1 MSHITRNVEDVLSSV
16 PDTVRIIAA
25 IKGRTA
31 GQVQE
36 AVDAGIQTLG
46 ANYVG
51 DARRAR
57 DKVGT
62 GVECHFIGRMRAHD
76 IRPGMVRL
84 FDMMQSIGSLEIA
97 ERVNARSSALERPMP
112 ILIEV
117 NSGREPQK
125 SGLLPEQVPEVVRT
139 VSELKNLSVEGLM
152 TMGPFSSNPED
163 YRPAFIQ
170 TRRLFESLEAL
181 SIPRVAMRY
190 LSMGMSASYRV
201 AIEEGANMVRLGSI
215 LFDMPVR

>member
-1 MSHITRNVEDVLSSV
+1 MSHITRNVQDVLSSV
-16 PDTVRIIAA
+16 PDAVRIVAV

-31 GQVQE
+31 GQVEE
-36 AVDAGIQTLG
+36 AVDAGIQVLG

-57 DKVGT
+57 DTVGNR
-62 GVECHFIGRMRAHD
+62 VECHFIGRMRAHD
-76 IRPGMVRL
+76 IRPGMVPL
-84 FDMMQSIGSLEIA
+84 FDMMQSIGSLDIA
-97 ERVNARSSALERPMP
+97 ERVNARCSALGCPMP
-112 ILIEV
+112 VLIEV

-125 SGLLPEQVPEVVRT
+125 SGVLPEQVPEVVRA
-139 VSELKNLSVEGLM
+139 VSGLENLRVEGLM

-163 YRPAFIQ
+163 YRPAFVE

-181 SIPRVAMRY
+181 SVPRVTMRY

-201 AIEEGANMVRLGSI
+201 AIDEGANMVRLGSI
-215 LFDMPVR
+215 LFDVPVR

>member
-1 MSHITRNVEDVLSSV
+1 MTHITRNVEDVLSSV
-16 PDTVRIIAA
+16 PDTVSVVAA

-36 AVDAGIQTLG
+36 AVDAGIRALG

-57 DKVGT
+57 DTVGRR
-62 GVECHFIGRMRAHD
+62 VECHFIGRMRAHD
-76 IRPGMVRL
+76 VRPGMIRL
-84 FDMMQSIGSLEIA
+84 FDMIQSIGSVDIA
-97 ERVNARSSALERPMP
+97 GRVNARCSALERPMP
-112 ILIEV
+112 VLIEI

-125 SGLLPEQVPEVVRT
+125 SGVLPEQVPEVIQT
-139 VSELKNLSVEGLM
+139 VSALENLRVEGLM
-152 TMGPFSSNPED
+152 TMGPFSSNPGD
-163 YRPAFIQ
+163 YRPAFVE
-170 TRRLFESLEAL
+170 TRRLFESLRAL
-181 SIPRVAMRY
+181 SVPRVTMRY

-215 LFDMPVR
+215 LFDPRDS